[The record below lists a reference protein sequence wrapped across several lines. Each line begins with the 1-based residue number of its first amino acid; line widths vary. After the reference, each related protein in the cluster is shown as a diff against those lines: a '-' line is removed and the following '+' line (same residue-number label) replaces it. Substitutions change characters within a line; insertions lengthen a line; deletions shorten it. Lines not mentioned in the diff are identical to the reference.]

1 MGRHMPP
8 RRNKPPQRKTFL
20 DKLKKG
26 FKNVA
31 DEITGGGGPLLPVA
45 VENPV
50 KKAQDALLRGDH
62 AALQAVLDE
71 KPAILN
77 DYAPNGET
85 LLHSAVGKGDAVA
98 VKFLLAKGADVT
110 KKRRS
115 DENRNPYRAQT
126 QGYEQF
132 ISSES
137 GGTPLFYA
145 ALTGQK
151 EIAEMLLAKGAKA
164 DAQSTSG
171 ATPVHAAAQ
180 RNDVEMLK
188 ILCEGKT
195 KPRIDWTDGTGNSAL
210 HYAVAGDRKKAAE
223 YLLKQG
229 ASTKPENNIRNT
241 VLHVAARN
249 GNKDMT
255 ALLLS
260 HGADAK
266 AVNGKGQSVL
276 ELAIPQYSAHAGASL
291 QGYYGAAEAVIK
303 GGADIDSQC
312 REKGTTALHQAAA
325 GGHLPIVRALLD
337 KGADPD
343 ICSDDGETA
352 LLKAARA
359 ARGGYNSSTPK
370 QDAAIDLLLHYGA
383 SVDVPDGKGMT
394 ALILACE
401 NGRGDLARKLLDYGA
416 DVNKRA
422 YDGSTPLAGAV
433 QSRSTQL
440 VKLLLERGA
449 DEKAQKIPGET
460 LIEFAKKRNAPHEMI
475 MLLREYPKHRRKLS
489 QEFAQQRRQN
499 RDTAQ
504 KRNQQNLRDYT
515 TRKNNK
521 NGDAPKS

>member
-1 MGRHMPP
+1 MPP
-8 RRNKPPQRKTFL
+8 RRNNPPQRKTFL

-31 DEITGGGGPLLPVA
+31 DEITGGGAPLLPA
-45 VENPV
+45 SVENPV

-62 AALQAVLDE
+62 AALQTVLDE

-85 LLHSAVGKGDAVA
+85 LLHSAVVKGDAVA
-98 VKFLLAKGADVT
+98 VKFLLGKGADVA
-110 KKRRS
+110 KKRRG
-115 DENRNPYRAQT
+115 DDGRGPYRAQT

-132 ISSES
+132 ISSEA

-145 ALTGQK
+145 ALAGRK
-151 EIAEMLLAKGAKA
+151 EIAEMLLAKGAKP

-171 ATPVHAAAQ
+171 ATPLHAAAQ

-188 ILCEGKT
+188 ILCEGKS
-195 KPRIDWTDGTGNSAL
+195 KPRIDGTDGTGNTAL

-223 YLLKQG
+223 YLLQQG
-229 ASTKPENNIRNT
+229 ASTKPENNIHNS

-255 ALLLS
+255 ELLLS
-260 HGADAK
+260 HGADTK

-276 ELAIPQYSAHAGASL
+276 DLAIPQYSAHAGASL
-291 QGYYGAAEAVIK
+291 QGFYDAAVALIK
-303 GGADIDSQC
+303 SGADIDSQC
-312 REKGTTALHQAAA
+312 RDKGLTALHKAAA

-352 LLKAARA
+352 LLKAVRA

-383 SVDVPDGKGMT
+383 SCDVPDGKGMT
-394 ALILACE
+394 PLMLACE

-416 DVNKRA
+416 DVNSRA

-433 QSRSTQL
+433 QSRSTSL

-449 DEKAQKIPGET
+449 DEKTQKIPGET
-460 LIEFAKKRNAPHEMI
+460 LIEFAKKRNAPPEMI
-475 MLLREYPKHRRKLS
+475 TLLREYPKHRRKLS
-489 QEFAQQRRQN
+489 KDFGAQRRQN

-504 KRNQQNLRDYT
+504 KQNQQNIRQYTRRD
-515 TRKNNK
+515 
-521 NGDAPKS
+521 PKDGGGQKP

>member
-1 MGRHMPP
+1 MPP
-8 RRNKPPQRKTFL
+8 RRSFL
-20 DKLKKG
+20 DKLKKS

-31 DEITGGGGPLLPVA
+31 GEITGSSAPLLPA
-45 VENPV
+45 IVEIPV
-50 KKAQDALLRGDH
+50 KKAQDALLRGDR

-71 KPAILN
+71 KPDVLN

-85 LLHSAVGKGDAVA
+85 LLHSAVVKGDVAV
-98 VKFLLAKGADVT
+98 VKFLLSKGADVT
-110 KKRRS
+110 KSRRG
-115 DENRNPYRAQT
+115 DAGRGPYRAQT

-132 ISSES
+132 ISSEA

-151 EIAEMLLAKGAKA
+151 EIAEMLLEKGAKL

-171 ATPVHAAAQ
+171 ATPLHVAAQ

-195 KPRIDWTDGTGNSAL
+195 KPRIDWRDGTGNTPL
-210 HYAVAGDRKKAAE
+210 HYAVAGDRQKAAK

-255 ALLLS
+255 TLLLS

-276 ELAIPQYSAHAGASL
+276 ELAIPQYPPHAGTSL
-291 QGYYGAAEAVIK
+291 QGHYGTAEALIK
-303 GGADIDSQC
+303 GGAEIDNQC
-312 REKGTTALHQAAA
+312 REKGLTVLHQAAG
-325 GGHLPIVRALLD
+325 GGHLPILRALLD

-352 LLKAARA
+352 LLKATRA
-359 ARGGYNSSTPK
+359 ARGGYNYATPN

-383 SVDVPDGKGMT
+383 SPDEPDGKGMT

-401 NGRGDLARKLLDYGA
+401 NGRSDLARKLLDCGA
-416 DVNKRA
+416 DINSRA
-422 YDGSTPLAGAV
+422 YDGSTPLSGAV
-433 QSRSTQL
+433 QSRSTSL

-449 DEKAQKIPGET
+449 DVKTQKIPGET
-460 LIEFAKKRNAPHEMI
+460 LIEFAKKRNAPPEMI
-475 MLLREYPKHRRKLS
+475 TLLREYPKKQRKLS
-489 QEFAQQRRQN
+489 KEFSQQRRQN

-504 KRNQQNLRDYT
+504 QRNQQNLRHYT
-515 TRKNNK
+515 RRNPKDS
-521 NGDAPKS
+521 GDPKP